1 MNLIEPLSAGWRHAW
16 PADRRERLALL
27 AVLAWAVVLRVLFL
41 REPIRFDEA
50 ANALYYGDRSLLHAL
65 GSMGGNENHGLA
77 STSIWVSVRLLGWSE
92 ASVRLPTLLCG
103 VALCWALYAALRWYS
118 EDPATALTGAGAAA
132 VSPWLVFFSVN
143 ARGYV
148 WQTAAAALVV
158 PLILAV
164 RRGTRIPPEALG
176 LWAGA
181 LTAAGAFAAR
191 SMLVPA
197 LGLFAGGA
205 VLAWRSASRRRFLL
219 AWAASAAALTLAAYS
234 VAIAAHGAAGLVGI
248 AATLGKPAGAA
259 LASTA
264 SAYGEVWPALFGSLG
279 GAAAW
284 LAGAVLAAG
293 SVLNWRRLLPFAAL
307 VAAVLVAGLAVTAVV
322 RVGLYPRVLLPLAAL
337 LIPAL
342 AVASQGLPRMVQ
354 RGLLIL
360 LLVAYPALWLHQDL
374 LRVRNSTGDIPA
386 ARTVAARLLARP
398 DLGESVLV
406 LPPLFDVGVA
416 FYLRQAGVS
425 RAGIHDYGLGLD
437 LDPARHCDYRQVL
450 VFVPQGE
457 EPPAEAAPWSP
468 RLVRSERTAEPVPA
482 AGGGL
487 VRIPMVPCP

>member
-1 MNLIEPLSAGWRHAW
+1 MNLIEPLKAGWRHAW
-16 PADRRERLALL
+16 PADRGERLALL
-27 AVLAWAVVLRVLFL
+27 AVLGWAAVLRILFL

-92 ASVRLPTLLCG
+92 ASMRLPTLLCG
-103 VALCWALYAALRWYS
+103 VALCWALYAGLRWYS
-118 EDPATALTGAGAAA
+118 GDPMTALAGAGAAA

-148 WQTAAAALVV
+148 WQTAAVALLV
-158 PLILAV
+158 PLILVV
-164 RRGTRIPPEALG
+164 RRGTRIPPEVLG

-205 VLAWRSASRRRFLL
+205 LLAWRSRFYLV
-219 AWAASAAALTLAAYS
+219 WAASAVVLTLAAYS
-234 VAIAAHGAAGLVGI
+234 VAIAAHGSAGLVGI
-248 AATLGKPAGAA
+248 AATLRRPVVAA

-264 SAYGEVWPALFGSLG
+264 SAYTEVWPSLFAG
-279 GAAAW
+279 GAAW

-293 SVLNWRRLLPFAAL
+293 SVRAWRRVLPFAAL
-307 VAAVLVAGLAVTAVV
+307 TAAVLVVGLAVTAVV

-342 AVASQGLPRMVQ
+342 AVASQGLPRMV
-354 RGLLIL
+354 RWGILIL
-360 LLVAYPALWLHQDL
+360 LLVVYPILWIRQDL
-374 LRVRNSTGDIPA
+374 LRVNNSTGDMPA
-386 ARTVAARLLARP
+386 ARPLAARLRSRP
-398 DLGESVLV
+398 DLGESILV

-450 VFVPQGE
+450 VFVPRGE

-482 AGGGL
+482 AGGAL